1 MKMTFFSSVM
11 LWMLYKWYKKRQLT
25 DVFIPSISNQNQ
37 NFFKIFLI
45 LCSHVKPKASSVSIQ
60 CDSADMTS
68 IKILYGSVTGK
79 AKYFAHQFQKQCT
92 ARGFS
97 STRVIDLKDYE
108 PEDSL
113 MNDVKSKTIF
123 VVFISTYTEGAC
135 PENAKWFHKY
145 ITEMAHDFRF
155 EKDALAGL
163 SYSVCGLGNSLYA
176 EHFNTV
182 AIELD
187 KSLHSLHAH
196 RIAPL
201 YCCDENTIRSK
212 HSSLEGDV
220 EFWQNNFF
228 EKLSYHLRTKKQV
241 RLFFKSTL

>member
-1 MKMTFFSSVM
+1 VWPGMKMTFFSSVM

-113 MNDVKSKTIF
+113 MNDAKSKTIF

-155 EKDALAGL
+155 EKDK
-163 SYSVCGLGNSLYA
+163 CGKDCKCL
-176 EHFNTV
+176 
-182 AIELD
+182 
-187 KSLHSLHAH
+187 
-196 RIAPL
+196 
-201 YCCDENTIRSK
+201 
-212 HSSLEGDV
+212 
-220 EFWQNNFF
+220 NN
-228 EKLSYHLRTKKQV
+228 
-241 RLFFKSTL
+241 